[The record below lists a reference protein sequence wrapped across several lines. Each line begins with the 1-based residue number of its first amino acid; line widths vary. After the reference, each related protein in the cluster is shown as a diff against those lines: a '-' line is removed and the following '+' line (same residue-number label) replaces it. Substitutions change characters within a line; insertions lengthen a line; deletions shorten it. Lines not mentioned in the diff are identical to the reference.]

1 MIAKKKLPRSL
12 RAEMI
17 PLALGLLFSISCAPS
32 LLRRAETLRNNQYY
46 EEALDYYLQ
55 ALKTHP
61 DRVEIKIAIDRLMK
75 ELEFDPGNNEVK
87 KRLTEVTERKP
98 EVKSVDRIKKEMEL
112 NVGLPDVFRD

>member
-46 EEALDYYLQ
+46 EEALDYYLR
-55 ALKTHP
+55 ALKADP

-75 ELEFDPGNNEVK
+75 EAAQYHLLIGGEQLAAGKMKLAEASLKKALEFDP
-87 KRLTEVTERKP
+87 
-98 EVKSVDRIKKEMEL
+98 
-112 NVGLPDVFRD
+112 